1 MKKLLLLMLVLLSAA
16 AQAQDKLHLYIWN
29 NYLSPET
36 LKRFQASCRCE
47 VVQDYYGSVEEL
59 LAKMAAGAKGYDIL
73 VPTGFGIPPLIKQD
87 LLQPLNKNQL
97 PNLKNQNPAFL
108 NSTFDK
114 GNTYSVPYSFTTTLI
129 GYNVN
134 RLKALNI
141 DPTSWAVIFD
151 PAILSK
157 IKGKVTVLDDP
168 RELLAAALKYNGYS
182 ANSTDPKQ
190 WAKAKETILKAKPY
204 WAAFNNQSYIK
215 ELTVGNI
222 WVAHG
227 YSSDMFQAQQDA
239 KAAKRNFTLSYA
251 LQKEGNTLSVDSIV
265 IPKSAPR
272 PDLAHK
278 FINFMLEGKNAADLT
293 NMVGT
298 GNPNVAAGQY
308 VKPEL
313 KQVPAIFPA
322 EQQMV
327 KLEQLTD
334 LSSKNRRELNRLWT
348 QIKTQK

>member
-1 MKKLLLLMLVLLSAA
+1 MKRLLLLVLALLSGAA
-16 AQAQDKLHLYIWN
+16 HAQDRLHLYIWN

-36 LKRFQASCRCE
+36 IKRFQASCQCE

-73 VPTGFGIPPLIKQD
+73 VPTGFGISPLTKQG

-97 PNLKNQNPAFL
+97 PNFKNQNPAFL
-108 NSTFDK
+108 NSPFDK
-114 GNTYSVPYSFTTTLI
+114 GNTYSVPYAFTTTLLGFNI
-129 GYNVN
+129 DK
-134 RLKALNI
+134 LKALNI
-141 DPTSWAVIFD
+141 DPSSWAIIFD
-151 PAILSK
+151 PTILAK

-168 RELLAAALKYNGYS
+168 RELLAAALKYNGFS
-182 ANSTDPKQ
+182 ANSINPAE
-190 WAKAKETILKAKPY
+190 WAKAKATILKAKPY

-239 KAAKRNFTLSYA
+239 KAAKRKFSIGYT
-251 LQKEGNTLSVDSIV
+251 LQKEGNTLSVDSLV
-265 IPKSAPR
+265 VPKTAPR

-298 GNPNVAAGQY
+298 GNPNAAAEQY

-313 KQVPAIFPA
+313 RQVQAIFPTKA
-322 EQQMV
+322 QMA
-327 KLEQLTD
+327 KLEQLND
-334 LSSKNRRELNRLWT
+334 LDSKNRRELNRLWT
-348 QIKTQK
+348 YIKTQK